1 MSKLQSSS
9 THRPRGGSA
18 GVCMLFRLCAPEPYP
33 ISLPPIFYVTLRFA
47 PPLSK
52 LFWKFFLNKKNL
64 GGMLEMCFLLASA
77 SFFCHQV
84 APLSFCL
91 DMCSVEYTE
100 VVLIS
105 FFGSPCDNVR
115 AFLSFLRHFYC
126 FGVVFIILA
135 SFLSSHCAYY
145 LLILTFLFCFR
156 AYCERCGGKLR

>member
-1 MSKLQSSS
+1 MC
-9 THRPRGGSA
+9 
-18 GVCMLFRLCAPEPYP
+18 VCC
-33 ISLPPIFYVTLRFA
+33 SGCV
-47 PPLSK
+47 PLSLIRSPSP
-52 LFWKFFLNKKNL
+52 LFFMLPLDLRPPSRNFFGNFFLNKKNL

-115 AFLSFLRHFYC
+115 AFFIVVASFYC
-126 FGVVFIILA
+126 LAVVFIVMA
-135 SFLSSHCAYY
+135 SFLWSHCTHY
-145 LLILTFLFCFR
+145 LLILTFLFLFR

>member
-1 MSKLQSSS
+1 M
-9 THRPRGGSA
+9 
-18 GVCMLFRLCAPEPYP
+18 CMLFRLCAPEPYP

-115 AFLSFLRHFYC
+115 AFFIVVASFLLSRRRFYRY
-126 FGVVFIILA
+126 GVVFMVTLR
-135 SFLSSHCAYY
+135 
-145 LLILTFLFCFR
+145 TLFANPYFFIPF
-156 AYCERCGGKLR
+156 